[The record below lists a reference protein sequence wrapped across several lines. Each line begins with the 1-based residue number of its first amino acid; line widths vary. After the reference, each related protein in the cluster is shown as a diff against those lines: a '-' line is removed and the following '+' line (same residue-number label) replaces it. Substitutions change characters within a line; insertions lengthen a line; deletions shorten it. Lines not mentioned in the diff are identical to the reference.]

1 MKPSVTL
8 YTTLGCHLC
17 EDAAELLRSYSGTVQ
32 AIDIIEV
39 EISDTDALI
48 ERYGIRIPVVAIPN
62 MEIEIE
68 IGWPFNAEQLNK
80 FLTNL

>member
-32 AIDIIEV
+32 AVDIIEV

-62 MEIEIE
+62 TGIEL
-68 IGWPFNAEQLNK
+68 GWPFNAEQLKK